1 MTPTASLRRVF
12 SVARKEVLHIL
23 RDRQTLLMTMFF
35 PVVEML
41 MLGYAIDTNVRNIP
55 TIYYDQCR
63 TQESRDLLQRLEKSE
78 TFQFVGEVF
87 TDDALTQALVAGKAR
102 VAVKI

>member
-1 MTPTASLRRVF
+1 MSALHSLQRIASI
-12 SVARKEVLHIL
+12 ARKEVLHIL

-41 MLGYAIDTNVRNIP
+41 MLGYAIDTNVRHIP
-55 TIYYDQCR
+55 TVYLDQCR
-63 TQESRDLLQRLEKSE
+63 TQESRDLLRRMEKSE

-87 TDDALTQALVAGKAR
+87 SEEELNHALVEGRAR
-102 VAVKI
+102 VG